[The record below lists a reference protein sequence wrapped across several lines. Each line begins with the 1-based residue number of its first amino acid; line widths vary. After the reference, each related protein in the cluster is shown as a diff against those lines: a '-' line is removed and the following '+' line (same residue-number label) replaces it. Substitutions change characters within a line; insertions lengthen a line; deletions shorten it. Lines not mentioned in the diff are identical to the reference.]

1 MYRKHV
7 ASIAGLRAIAVVSVL
22 LFHVNPS
29 WLPGGFIGVDIFFVI
44 SGFVV
49 AHSVAGTA
57 YPSFRSYFVAF
68 YARRFQRIL
77 PASYVYIAV
86 LLIATALFIPLAQP
100 TRDFERA
107 GASAVVGLSNVFL
120 FLTSGDYFA
129 ESSDLNPFTHTWS
142 LAVEEQYYLVF
153 PFFSYLILVA
163 RQRYPRS
170 GTAALVL
177 LAVGVALSLVAAAL
191 LTVRAPTFAFY
202 MLPARFWELGLG
214 FFLRYLLDTRYAVML
229 AGRLGRAGSI
239 LGLAGIGG
247 MLVALVLT
255 KETGFPFPGA
265 LLPCLSTALVIAMV
279 WCQPG
284 SLADRLLA
292 QRLPVSLGDISY
304 SLYLWHWGVL
314 VLMRW
319 TCGVTTLPLQLLAL
333 ALSLF
338 LGWLSFRFVEQ
349 AFHNKQ
355 TRGRA
360 PSARFFLRYAAIA
373 GLVCLA
379 CLGVHAV
386 RPQIGLTKAN
396 DVAIWDPYAPPPL
409 SADCPVAREQ
419 TRLGQGTMSHFV
431 AGCARPRLPRLLV
444 IGDSHA
450 GAYRRLIWRIAA
462 HGKVDPYLLTMGGC
476 RLVSVTHTPPVAGCD
491 AFRAAALAQVR
502 KLAQPGDVIFLSGL
516 HTTRYNDGGIRHID
530 PQEIAGGRRLLAS
543 LASLGLTIVVEGPKP
558 VMPTLLYRCVDRFN
572 ALNDICKGAG
582 NGPEDNWKRVAAI
595 RDAFPMLAVGLPG
608 VSIWYPDAILCRDQ
622 SCPAFL
628 NGQPLYFDTDHLSAY
643 GNDLLLPSLSDT
655 IYLKLR

>member
-1 MYRKHV
+1 M
-7 ASIAGLRAIAVVSVL
+7 L

-29 WLPGGFIGVDIFFVI
+29 WLPGGFVGVDIFFVI

-49 AHSVAGTA
+49 AHSVAGAA
-57 YPSFRSYFVAF
+57 YPSFRSYFAAF
-68 YARRFQRIL
+68 YVRRFQRIL
-77 PASYVYIAV
+77 PASYFYIAV
-86 LLIATALFIPLAQP
+86 LLVATALFIPLAQP

-107 GASAVVGLSNVFL
+107 GASAVIGLSNVFL

-163 RQRYPRS
+163 RQRYPRA

-177 LAVGVALSLVAAAL
+177 LAVGIALSLVACAL
-191 LTVRAPTFAFY
+191 LTEQAPTFAFY

-214 FFLRYLLDTRYAVML
+214 FFLRYLLDTRYAFTL
-229 AGRLGRAGSI
+229 ATRLGRAGSI

-247 MLVALVLT
+247 LLVALVLT

-292 QRLPVSLGDISY
+292 HRLPVSLGDISY

-319 TCGVTTLPLQLLAL
+319 TCGVATLPLQLLAL
-333 ALSLF
+333 ALSLL
-338 LGWLSFRFVEQ
+338 LGWASFRFVEQ

-360 PSARFFLRYAAIA
+360 PSARFFLRYAAVA
-373 GLVCLA
+373 GLMCLA
-379 CLGVHAV
+379 CVGVRAV

-419 TRLGQGTMSHFV
+419 TRLGKGTMSHFL
-431 AGCARPRLPRLLV
+431 ASCARLGLPRLMV

-450 GAYRRLIWRIAA
+450 GAYRRAIWRIAGQ
-462 HGKVDPYLLTMGGC
+462 GKVDPYLLTMGGC
-476 RLVSVTHTPPVAGCD
+476 RLVSVTHFPSVAGCD
-491 AFRAAALAQVR
+491 AFRAEALAQVR
-502 KLAQPGDVIFLSGL
+502 KLARPGDVIFLPGL
-516 HTTRYNDGGIRHID
+516 HTTRYDADGGAIRPVD
-530 PQEIAGGRRLLAS
+530 PQEIAGSRRLLAS
-543 LASLGLTIVVEGPKP
+543 LAALGLAVVVEGPKP

-572 ALNDICKGAG
+572 SFNYICKGGGHSPA
-582 NGPEDNWKRVAAI
+582 DNWKRVAAI
-595 RDAFPMLAVGLPG
+595 RDAFPKLAAGLPG
-608 VSIWYPDAILCRDQ
+608 VSIWYPDAVLCRDRL
-622 SCPAFL
+622 CPAFL
-628 NGQPLYFDTDHLSAY
+628 NGRPLYFDTDHLSAY
-643 GNDLLLPSLSDT
+643 GNDLLLPSLSAA
-655 IYLKLR
+655 IYLKLRWIR